1 MKAEGIA
8 KFSPAGI
15 VFQFESKY
23 FGLVGDG
30 AAECAIPIARILD
43 LRFKRG
49 LFKIGARIVVR
60 LNSLVDLNGLPK
72 TEGNINLKIKRV
84 DFERA
89 LEAVELI
96 TDCMS
101 GINALPEAPEAPV
114 SGAWSDSEATTRELR

>member
-84 DFERA
+84 DFDRA

-96 TDCMS
+96 TDC
-101 GINALPEAPEAPV
+101 IL
-114 SGAWSDSEATTRELR
+114 REVRLGTSLSL